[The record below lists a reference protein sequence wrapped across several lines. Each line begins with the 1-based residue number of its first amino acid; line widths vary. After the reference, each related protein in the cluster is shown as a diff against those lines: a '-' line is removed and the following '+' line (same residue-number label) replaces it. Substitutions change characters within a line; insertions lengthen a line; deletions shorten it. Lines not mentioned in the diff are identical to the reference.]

1 MALLESPPSSG
12 ERFLSWYR
20 NRLYRPILAF
30 FRMPGSTRFGMLI
43 MVFNIVMTFSV
54 MDLYLNYVDPET
66 GKQLDLVATIYAVFA
81 LLVFESAL
89 PFPDSWVTRLA
100 FFAVPISGLLLLG
113 QGLIPLGNTLLNR
126 DLWNRAMASTYDDHT
141 IVCGLGKI
149 SLKVVEWIL
158 ELGEEVVVIEI
169 DHHNPHIE
177 AIRRQGVPV
186 VIGDAQR
193 ADTLLDAGLMNA
205 ESIVPCT
212 NNDLANLNI
221 ALEARRL
228 RDDLKIVLRMVDTH
242 MAANLRSGFDIHTV
256 FSIPEITAPAFAA
269 AATRAPLDH
278 AFAFGEGD
286 ERGLLTITD
295 FTLVAESVLVDYT
308 IGRLEE
314 TFNVAVIAKHSQG
327 EFRLHPRDDAIL
339 SIGDRFV
346 VSASIDALNRLA
358 RLTPPTREMD
368 TFRRGLWPLDSVV

>member
-1 MALLESPPSSG
+1 
-12 ERFLSWYR
+12 
-20 NRLYRPILAF
+20 
-30 FRMPGSTRFGMLI
+30 
-43 MVFNIVMTFSV
+43 MVFAVVMTFSV

-89 PFPDSWVTRLA
+89 PFPDSWVTRMA

-158 ELGEEVVVIEI
+158 ELGEEVVVIEM
-169 DHHNPHIE
+169 DHHNPNIE
-177 AIRRQGVPV
+177 AIRRQNVPV
-186 VIGDAQR
+186 LIGDAQQ
-193 ADTLLDAGLMNA
+193 AETLLDAGLMNA

-242 MAANLRSGFDIHTV
+242 MAVNLRSGFDIHTV

-286 ERGLLTITD
+286 DRGLLTITD
-295 FTLVAESVLVDYT
+295 FTIVAESILVDYT

-314 TFNVAVIAKHSQG
+314 TFNVAVIAKRSHG
-327 EFRLHPRDDAIL
+327 EFRLHPRDEAIL
-339 SIGDRFV
+339 AIGDRFV

-358 RLTPPTREMD
+358 RLTPPTREME